1 MNLSSNKKAYHDYF
15 IVEKFEAGVELK
27 GTEVKSAKL
36 GKISIK
42 EAYVKVVKNELFV
55 INMNINKYEFGNIH
69 NMEERRSRKL
79 LMHKKEIAKL
89 EEKVNQDGFALLAI
103 SVYTKRGRVKIE
115 IALAKGKK
123 NYDKRDVLAKKDQ
136 NRSIERALKERSR

>member
-1 MNLSSNKKAYHDYF
+1 MNLASNKKAYHDYF
-15 IVEKFEAGVELK
+15 ILEKIEAGIELK

-42 EAYVKVVKNELFV
+42 EAYVKVIKNEIYI
-55 INMNINKYEFGNIH
+55 INMSITKYEFGNIH

-79 LMHKKEIAKL
+79 LMHKNEIEKL
-89 EEKVNQDGFALLAI
+89 DSKVNQDGFALLALN
-103 SVYTKRGRVKIE
+103 VYTKRGRLKVE
-115 IALAKGKK
+115 VALAKGKK

-136 NRSIERALKERSR
+136 KRSIERALKERNR